1 MANSIRLI
9 VAVAMVCLFQLH
21 SAAQSFSV
29 NTDGS
34 IAHPSAILDVKSTDK
49 GILIPRMSKTDKNA
63 ITSPATGLIIYQET
77 PDSTGFYYYNS
88 TKWIWLSDGV
98 NKDTTAWKITGNDN
112 ITSAHFLGTT
122 NDSALRFRIRNT
134 SSGIVDSISSNTAL
148 GFKTILNNTTGI
160 NNTALDLV
168 RRRTNY

>member
-112 ITSAHFLGTT
+112 ITSAHE
-122 NDSALRFRIRNT
+122 
-134 SSGIVDSISSNTAL
+134 VYSNTGYSKPARPL
-148 GFKTILNNTTGI
+148 LQTTIS
-160 NNTALDLV
+160 DLLCFYQSV
-168 RRRTNY
+168 PSI